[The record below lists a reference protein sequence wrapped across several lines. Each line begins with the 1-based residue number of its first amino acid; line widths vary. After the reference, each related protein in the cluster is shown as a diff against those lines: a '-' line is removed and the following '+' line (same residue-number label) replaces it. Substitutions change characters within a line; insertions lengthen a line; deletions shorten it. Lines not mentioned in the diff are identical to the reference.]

1 MIKAESYV
9 HRFGVK
15 VVLNSVEPDN
25 IRKVDKLTMEEM
37 PVRSQIQASKA
48 TDISSFSIDA
58 YTDYMR
64 GIVGAPATEELGNI
78 IAGKD
83 EFKFSLNLDI
93 KDLED
98 KCKMILKRFR
108 SNKYKENYDWYDH
121 LKAIEDPEI
130 IGELEIDLMEKV
142 RDRESESIYLSPPE
156 IIDWI
161 DVEFS
166 YTEKSERYSDLD
178 IKDFYNYLEQI
189 NYSFD
194 IEKLKQRK
202 VYIHSDNEE
211 DETWKVY
218 NCIVFEER
226 KEETLYILTNGNWF
240 EVDTDFVKEV
250 DQYLAEVPESTINL
264 PDYNHENEGDYNKKI
279 GGSEDNLISLDKI
292 TPTIEDRRGKIEPC
306 DLLSD
311 EGHLIHVK
319 HWSSSSTLS
328 HLFAQGR
335 VAATSIINDYQYREK
350 VRKEVEEINE
360 SFAELFDKTDPGSYP
375 VVYAIIY
382 KNDKPI
388 HKRLPFFSKLNMRQ
402 NVQQLR
408 ERQFR
413 VEKIR
418 IKNVKD

>member
-218 NCIVFEER
+218 N
-226 KEETLYILTNGNWF
+226 
-240 EVDTDFVKEV
+240 
-250 DQYLAEVPESTINL
+250 
-264 PDYNHENEGDYNKKI
+264 
-279 GGSEDNLISLDKI
+279 
-292 TPTIEDRRGKIEPC
+292 
-306 DLLSD
+306 LS
-311 EGHLIHVK
+311 LIH
-319 HWSSSSTLS
+319 
-328 HLFAQGR
+328 
-335 VAATSIINDYQYREK
+335 I
-350 VRKEVEEINE
+350 
-360 SFAELFDKTDPGSYP
+360 
-375 VVYAIIY
+375 
-382 KNDKPI
+382 
-388 HKRLPFFSKLNMRQ
+388 
-402 NVQQLR
+402 
-408 ERQFR
+408 
-413 VEKIR
+413 
-418 IKNVKD
+418 